1 MGGFYLHFRDPIIQ
15 LTGVEGEANRS
26 CEQETAQG
34 NTATE
39 TSILDQRIPTTL
51 DHGGVRTRER
61 PGVGTSSVEN
71 LPQVIDNEGTT
82 SEDDRGGQQNS
93 GLELSNAAEDRNS
106 NLVRTSR
113 PGGINRPTTLVLV
126 VPVDSDHEDLS
137 TGTQEGPILKDSFG
151 KKLGTPSTRHGR
163 QTWCLDK
170 RNQSLANTAM
180 DSLMER
186 EPSLR
191 LRSRQRN
198 LMALQGN
205 FWVLDATQLRLA
217 REFGVLEHLPQISE
231 HDLEDQNKGDALVKA
246 LAVAQSVWLIVQL
259 LVRFAKH
266 LPSSQLELMAAA
278 FAGCS
283 SFTYV
288 LFWFKP
294 KDAGQ
299 PRHFRA
305 TRYPTAEEV
314 LAIAMEGPTTFFHY
328 REGYW
333 IPNNTVH
340 RIHWSKNQE
349 PDSADRYPRI
359 SFLIGSV
366 TGAIIFGVPH
376 LFAWNFAFPTT
387 IERLI
392 WRIAAVL
399 AVVLPVVGLVV
410 DLIFSFFYKRK
421 ARHARHAIMPG
432 HFQRKFLSII
442 SKIIWI
448 FALSYFLV
456 RIYMMVEVFRSLFY
470 LPPRVFRTTWSSSV
484 PHIG

>member
-1 MGGFYLHFRDPIIQ
+1 MSTFHPNCTLPHSIVNFVSAPNSRGTLNLLWSSLSVIILCVWTVHHLNVPVQILPGSTSQMYGLKFQRVIGKTKWMLLMVLAPELLLGKALVDLLSALHSEKDMKDLADQDGAKWTITHAYFANMGGFYLHLRDTAIQ
-15 LTGVEGEANRS
+15 TTGVEGEANRS
-26 CEQETAQG
+26 Y
-34 NTATE
+34 
-39 TSILDQRIPTTL
+39 
-51 DHGGVRTRER
+51 
-61 PGVGTSSVEN
+61 
-71 LPQVIDNEGTT
+71 
-82 SEDDRGGQQNS
+82 
-93 GLELSNAAEDRNS
+93 
-106 NLVRTSR
+106 
-113 PGGINRPTTLVLV
+113 
-126 VPVDSDHEDLS
+126 LS

-163 QTWCLDK
+163 QTWCLDNI
-170 RNQSLANTAM
+170 NQRLANTAM

-205 FWVLDATQLRLA
+205 FWVLDAAQLRLA

-246 LAVAQSVWLIVQL
+246 LAVAQSLWLIVQL

-294 KDAGQ
+294 KDVGQ

-328 REGYW
+328 RE
-333 IPNNTVH
+333 
-340 RIHWSKNQE
+340 
-349 PDSADRYPRI
+349 DRYPRI

-366 TGAIIFGVPH
+366 TGAIIFGFPH

-421 ARHARHAIMPG
+421 ARHAMMPG

-442 SKIIWI
+442 SKIIWT
-448 FALSYFLV
+448 FSLSYFLV

-470 LPPRVFRTTWSSSV
+470 LPPRVFRTTWSSSI
-484 PHIG
+484 PHNG